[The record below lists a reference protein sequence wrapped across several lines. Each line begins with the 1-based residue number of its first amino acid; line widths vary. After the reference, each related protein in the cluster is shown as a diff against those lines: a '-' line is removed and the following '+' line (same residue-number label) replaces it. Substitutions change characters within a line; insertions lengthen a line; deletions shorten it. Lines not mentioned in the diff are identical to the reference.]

1 MARRRRRP
9 RGAHPAPGRGG
20 QLLGRGADGAVRAV
34 LGAVLRL
41 QARPPRGGRLPRG
54 RRQVHRVLQPRVHGV
69 AQVERREP
77 HPAGEQEHRHR
88 HGSGAHGPD
97 PAGRGEQLR
106 DGPGHAHH
114 GARGGARRDDVRSRE
129 RGGQDQ
135 AEGDRR
141 PHASRRLPRQ
151 RRCPALQRRAR
162 LRRAQAPPPRRQVR
176 APAGH
181 PWPGAL
187 HPEGRRGRRRPQRRL
202 RPAGCQE
209 RRAGVQGDGGGGG
222 PLRADA
228 RPRGGAAGAGAG
240 QGTGQRR
247 APRRRRV
254 PALRHLRLPRGPHAA
269 HGGGAGHDG
278 GHGGLQAGDGR
289 GEEEV
294 EGGGQGRREGRDQ
307 VRGGGD
313 GGARG
318 EGRRGDGPG
327 AQVRVGH
334 APAVRRQG
342 DTHRGRLRG
351 RHRRRRGGRGAG
363 PHAVLRGAG
372 RADLRHRRPRG
383 LVLQP
388 RRGRVPGG
396 GRLRA
401 AHGRAQRADEGR
413 RQGDGE
419 G

>member
-254 PALRHLRLPRGPHAA
+254 PALRHLRLPAGD
-269 HGGGAGHDG
+269 HGGGCKGARRG
-278 GHGGLQAGDGR
+278 GRHGGLR
-289 GEEEV
+289 
-294 EGGGQGRREGRDQ
+294 
-307 VRGGGD
+307 GGD
-313 GGARG
+313 GGAEADGARG
-318 EGRRGDGPG
+318 RRVGGRHGGQRVRRAGRLAGRGRRDFVRGLRRDRARRGDGGGHRPRG
-327 AQVRVGH
+327 RERRVRVG
-334 APAVRRQG
+334 G
-342 DTHRGRLRG
+342 
-351 RHRRRRGGRGAG
+351 RGGDGGAG